1 MRAFVTGA
9 GGFIGSFLCRA
20 LREKGWE
27 IVAFAL
33 PGEQVDPLTAA
44 GIGVRRGN
52 LTDPGTLKGCCEG
65 IDAVFHLA
73 GRVVDWG
80 SREVFYANIHAAT
93 RHLLDEA
100 AGRIPRFVYVS
111 SIAACGL
118 GRHLKGHREADPC
131 FKSGVPYNDAKLDT
145 EALVWRYQAA
155 KGMDATV
162 IRPANV
168 IGPGSVWVH
177 DVLDSYRRLTVPL
190 IDGGRWSASLVYV
203 ENLVDGI
210 IRAGTREAGRGQTYQ
225 FRDDWNVT
233 WKQYLIDLG
242 AMIGKAPGFSIPFSV
257 AWTAGAV
264 CETVLTPL
272 NIRAPITRLAAGVMG
287 RDNDVDT
294 TKARTVLGWQTIV
307 SYPEAMRRIGV
318 WVRERYG

>member
-33 PGEQVDPLTAA
+33 PVEQVDSLTAA
-44 GIGVRRGN
+44 GIEVRRGD
-52 LTDPGTLKGCCEG
+52 LTQPGTLKGCCEG
-65 IDAVFHLA
+65 IDTVFHLA

-93 RHLLDEA
+93 KHLLEEA
-100 AGRIPRFVYVS
+100 AGRVSRFVYIS

-118 GRHLKGHREADPC
+118 GRHLKGRREADPC

-145 EALVWRYQAA
+145 EALVRRYQTA

-168 IGPGSVWVH
+168 IGPGSVWVR

-210 IRAGTREAGRGQTYQ
+210 VRASTQEAGRGKTYQ

-233 WKQYLIDLG
+233 WKQYLTDLG
-242 AMIGKAPGFSIPFSV
+242 AMIGKAPGFNIPFSV
-257 AWTAGAV
+257 AWTAGVLFEA
-264 CETVLTPL
+264 VLTPL
-272 NIRAPITRLAAGVMG
+272 KIRPPVTRLAAGVMG

-294 TKARTVLGWQTIV
+294 TKARTELGWQTVV
-307 SYPEAMRRIGV
+307 SYPEAMRRIGD